1 MHAVDVEGKQS
12 GIEEDL
18 VALLGE
24 YCPISVTY
32 AGGVRSID
40 VIESWECNNVLMIDL
55 LTMQLTFCRFIF
67 VGSRTCRADW

>member
-1 MHAVDVEGKQS
+1 MHAVDVEGKQN

-24 YCPISVTY
+24 YCPIPVTY

-40 VIESWECNNVLMIDL
+40 VIKNWERYITYL
-55 LTMQLTFCRFIF
+55 LSIC
-67 VGSRTCRADW
+67 